1 MIRRGGYSTSP
12 LTQPESASNAA
23 GASSPSALRCRTVPP
38 VAPRASTA
46 RMLLALATLPSR
58 PTVSCDRNCSA
69 ILTKVAAG
77 RAWSATPAGSATVDS
92 KLACTAGFLCGP
104 RHVFERLAGRRHDR
118 GRHGPLD
125 ERRVHQADVPVG
137 FALEQVTD
145 GEDGAAEVRQHDHT
159 LAAVGAR
166 DRLSHGVAV
175 GAELAVRT
183 ASRGLD
189 LHLGAR
195 DLGGEISQ
203 PARQFQAVGDQYNPD
218 QIRHSPAGNAP
229 RNCVPEDGRSLHYR
243 QEFSN
248 AE

>member
-1 MIRRGGYSTSP
+1 MPRCGLPMRPASSSTCAASRRRIRLRCRSWSDWAWMSSAWRPRAWVRFVGGSADWTLLPVVLIRRGCYSTSP

-46 RMLLALATLPSR
+46 RMLLAFATLPSR

-92 KLACTAGFLCGP
+92 KLACTAGFLCGL

-118 GRHGPLD
+118 RRHGSLHK
-125 ERRVHQADVPVG
+125 RGVHQPDVTVG

-145 GEDGAAEVRQHDHT
+145 GENGAAEVGEHDHS
-159 LAAVGAR
+159 LAAIGSR
-166 DRLSHGVAV
+166 DRLSDRVSV
-175 GAELAVRT
+175 
-183 ASRGLD
+183 
-189 LHLGAR
+189 
-195 DLGGEISQ
+195 
-203 PARQFQAVGDQYNPD
+203 
-218 QIRHSPAGNAP
+218 
-229 RNCVPEDGRSLHYR
+229 
-243 QEFSN
+243 
-248 AE
+248 